1 MTIGDKIKKLR
12 KQNHMT
18 QEELSE
24 KLHIS
29 RQTISKWET
38 GSALP
43 DINNVILICSIFEI
57 STDELLTDSLN
68 QKNNKK
74 LFICDLVVLT
84 ICLIGTIVFSVLLIT
99 NKVNADSSTITI
111 NAYGILTII
120 FLILLISIVIL
131 LIIKHVKKR
140 KN

>member
-84 ICLIGTIVFSVLLIT
+84 ICLIGTIVFSIFLIT

-111 NAYGILTII
+111 NAYGMLTII
-120 FLILLISIVIL
+120 FLILLISTVIL